1 MRAADIVAVA
11 GIMAALCGGIWLLLT
26 QSTDARIDEERQRE
40 AERRCYQQRIDEER
54 QREAERR
61 YYQQRIDDM
70 EDR

>member
-1 MRAADIVAVA
+1 MRAADIVYAGAFVYDAVA
-11 GIMAALCGGIWLLLT
+11 GIMAARCGGIWLLLT
-26 QSTDARIDEERQRE
+26 RSTDR
-40 AERRCYQQRIDEER
+40 RIDEER